1 MSEFIRIRA
10 IVLLVATIMVLP
22 LTGRE
27 AAGAKLIRDTEV
39 ENTIR
44 AYATPLFE
52 AAGLRGADVRIFL
65 IADDSLNAFVAGGLN
80 LFLHTGLL
88 LKVKNV
94 GELNG
99 IIAHETG
106 HMAGGHLSRIS
117 GRLKAGSTAALVA
130 TVLGALTA
138 AATGSSKAGAA
149 IMVGGQGLAVGSIL
163 AFSRAQESA
172 ADQAAMKLL
181 DLTGQS
187 AQGMADFFK
196 TIEDQELVPAS
207 RQDIYV
213 RTHPITRYRVQDV
226 ESHLARSPHTDA
238 PANPRFESLFRRM
251 RAKLRAFL
259 HPPARTL
266 KTYGATDESII
277 ARYARAI
284 AYYRLNDLDR
294 ALPLM
299 DQLIREEPGNAY
311 FFELKGQALLEA
323 GRIERAL
330 PPYRKAVKL
339 DPDSALIR
347 VDLARTL
354 LAMDDRTLVK
364 EAIGHLL
371 FATRESP
378 ESSLGWH
385 QLGIAYGRDGQFA
398 MSAVALAEMSL
409 VRGRL
414 KDALYHVAR
423 AQRKLARGTAG
434 WIRTQDIKRLAK
446 DRLKKRRQRR

>member
-1 MSEFIRIRA
+1 
-10 IVLLVATIMVLP
+10 
-22 LTGRE
+22 
-27 AAGAKLIRDTEV
+27 
-39 ENTIR
+39 
-44 AYATPLFE
+44 
-52 AAGLRGADVRIFL
+52 
-65 IADDSLNAFVAGGLN
+65 
-80 LFLHTGLL
+80 
-88 LKVKNV
+88 
-94 GELNG
+94 
-99 IIAHETG
+99 
-106 HMAGGHLSRIS
+106 
-117 GRLKAGSTAALVA
+117 
-130 TVLGALTA
+130 
-138 AATGSSKAGAA
+138 
-149 IMVGGQGLAVGSIL
+149 
-163 AFSRAQESA
+163 
-172 ADQAAMKLL
+172 
-181 DLTGQS
+181 
-187 AQGMADFFK
+187 
-196 TIEDQELVPAS
+196 EDQELLPAS
-207 RQDIYV
+207 SQDVYV

-238 PANPRFESLFRRM
+238 PANPRFENLFRRM

-266 KTYGATDESII
+266 KTYAATDGSII

-299 DQLIREEPGNAY
+299 DGLIREEPGNAY

-323 GRIERAL
+323 GRIEKAL

-354 LAMDDRTLVK
+354 LAMDDRSLVK

-378 ESSLGWH
+378 ENSLGWH
-385 QLGIAYGRDGQFA
+385 QLGIAYGHDGQFG
-398 MSAVALAEMSL
+398 MSALALAEMSL

-414 KDALYHVAR
+414 KDALYQVGR

-434 WIRTQDIKRLAK
+434 WLRTEDIKRLAK

>member
-1 MSEFIRIRA
+1 
-10 IVLLVATIMVLP
+10 MVLP

-65 IADDSLNAFVAGGLN
+65 IADNSLNAFVAGGLN

-226 ESHLARSPHTDA
+226 ESHIAGSPHTDA
-238 PANPRFESLFRRM
+238 PANPRFETLFRRM

-266 KTYGATDESII
+266 KTYAATDESII

-299 DQLIREEPGNAY
+299 DRLIREEPGNAY

-378 ESSLGWH
+378 EGSLGWH

>member
-1 MSEFIRIRA
+1 MSGFIRTRA
-10 IVLLVATIMVLP
+10 ISLLLAAILVMP
-22 LTGRE
+22 LTGRD
-27 AAGAKLIRDTEV
+27 AAGATLIRDTEV

-44 AYATPLFE
+44 AYAAPLFE

-65 IADDSLNAFVAGGLN
+65 IADDALNAFVAGGLN

-94 GELNG
+94 GELTG
-99 IIAHETG
+99 VLAHETG
-106 HMAGGHLSRIS
+106 HLAGGHLSRIS

-130 TVLGALTA
+130 TILGVLTA
-138 AATGSSKAGAA
+138 AATGSGEAGAA
-149 IMVGGQGLAVGSIL
+149 IITAGQGLALGSVL

-196 TIEDQELVPAS
+196 TIEDQELLPAS
-207 RQDIYV
+207 RQDVYV

-226 ESHLARSPHTDA
+226 ESHLERSPYTKT
-238 PANPRFESLFRRM
+238 PANPKFEKMFRRM

-266 KTYGATDESII
+266 KTYAATDESII

-299 DQLIREEPGNAY
+299 DGLIREEPGNAY

-323 GRIERAL
+323 GRIEKAL

-354 LAMDDRTLVK
+354 LAMDDRSLVK

-378 ESSLGWH
+378 ENSLGWH
-385 QLGIAYGRDGQFA
+385 QLGIAYGHDGQFG
-398 MSAVALAEMSL
+398 MSALALAEMSL

-414 KDALYHVAR
+414 KDALYQVGR

-434 WIRTQDIKRLAK
+434 WLRTEDIKRLAK

>member
-1 MSEFIRIRA
+1 MSGFIRTRA
-10 IVLLVATIMVLP
+10 ILLLVTAMIVMP
-22 LTGRE
+22 LTGRD

-44 AYATPLFE
+44 IYATPLFE
-52 AAGLRGADVRIFL
+52 AAGLRSADIRIFL

-99 IIAHETG
+99 VIAHETG
-106 HMAGGHLSRIS
+106 HMAGGHLTRIS
-117 GRLKAGSTAALVA
+117 GRLKAGSTAALVSL
-130 TVLGALTA
+130 VLGVLTA
-138 AATGSSKAGAA
+138 AATGSGEAGAA
-149 IMVGGQGLAVGSIL
+149 IIAGGQGLAVGSIL
-163 AFSRAQESA
+163 AFSRTQESA

-187 AQGMADFFK
+187 ARGMRDFFK
-196 TIEDQELVPAS
+196 TIEDQELLPAS

-213 RTHPITRYRVQDV
+213 QTHPITRYRVQDV
-226 ESHLARSPHTDA
+226 ESHLTRSPYTDA
-238 PANPRFESLFRRM
+238 RPNPKFDALFRRM

-259 HPPARTL
+259 YPPARTL
-266 KTYGATDESII
+266 NTYSATDRSII
-277 ARYARAI
+277 SRYARAI
-284 AYYRLNDLDR
+284 AYYRNNDLDR
-294 ALPLM
+294 ALPII
-299 DQLIREEPGNAY
+299 DGLIREEPDNAY

-323 GRIERAL
+323 GRIEEAL
-330 PPYRKAVKL
+330 PPYRQAFKF

-354 LAMDDRTLVK
+354 LALNDRSLVK

-378 ESSLGWH
+378 EGSQGWH
-385 QLGIAYGRDGQFA
+385 QLGIAYGRDGQFG

-414 KDALYHVAR
+414 KDAFYQVGR
-423 AQRKLARGTAG
+423 AERKLARGSSG
-434 WIRTQDIKRLAK
+434 WLRAQDIKRLAK
-446 DRLKKRRQRR
+446 ERLKQRRERR